1 MSQSWIMKEELKN
14 CYKLFDFSLWC
25 YFLIFPWTF
34 ALVLSRNL
42 FLMRAGE
49 IESLFLIEGDWLH
62 FFLFKLKILFFPQ
75 LDLESREW
83 INIAPPMKR
92 SLTSKLFFFLLFIFN
107 FDFSSSI
114 ARLAS
119 SSSSSFS
126 SSTTH
131 YCSDLSSERVLNT
144 TQKTD

>member
-1 MSQSWIMKEELKN
+1 MSQSWIMKEELRN
-14 CYKLFDFSLWC
+14 CYKLFDFSLMLFSDIPMNFCACAIEKSIFDASKRDWK
-25 YFLIFPWTF
+25 LIFDW
-34 ALVLSRNL
+34 R
-42 FLMRAGE
+42 R
-49 IESLFLIEGDWLH
+49 LIA

-107 FDFSSSI
+107 FNFPSSI